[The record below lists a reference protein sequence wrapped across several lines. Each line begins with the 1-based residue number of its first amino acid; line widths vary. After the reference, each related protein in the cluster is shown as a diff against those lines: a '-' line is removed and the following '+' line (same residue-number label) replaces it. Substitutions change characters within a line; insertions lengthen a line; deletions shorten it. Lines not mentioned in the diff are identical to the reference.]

1 MDDELL
7 AKLIRRLQQGRDKR
21 QACLPQ
27 SPDRANLDKLIAEYE
42 AGIERTELA
51 HNLKAFYPPTTEEKA
66 TLQPR
71 NTRKKLERRPRAPW
85 LEA

>member
-7 AKLIRRLQQGRDKR
+7 TKLIRRLQQGRDKR

-27 SPDRANLDKLIAEYE
+27 SPYRANLDKLIAEYE

-51 HNLKAFYPPTTEEKA
+51 HNQRAFYPP
-66 TLQPR
+66 PR
-71 NTRKKLERRPRAPW
+71 RRKRLSNRETPGKS
-85 LEA
+85 